1 MILGIG
7 VDIIKVSRFE
17 SWLRNRG
24 LAARFF
30 VCEELDYIYSQKQ
43 QAILSFA
50 SHYAAKEAYGKAL
63 GRGLSGMCLK
73 DIAVIMKNGKPSLVL
88 QGSAKL
94 FFQEINAKY
103 CHVSLSHETD
113 NAVALVIIEG

>member
-88 QGSAKL
+88 QGSAKS
-94 FFQEINAKY
+94 FFEEINGEY

>member
-73 DIAVIMKNGKPSLVL
+73 DIAVIMKNGKPR
-88 QGSAKL
+88 KCKIL
-94 FFQEINAKY
+94 F
-103 CHVSLSHETD
+103 
-113 NAVALVIIEG
+113 